1 MGISHHRQGCQSGSV
16 PRVEGQEEKP
26 LVAQL
31 VRLGL
36 TTYEARAYIALV
48 GRDSFTAAQVARQA
62 DLPRQRIY
70 DVLESLVGK
79 GMAAARP
86 GRVIKYAATEP
97 ARAIHRLV
105 AARREEL
112 SQLEDA
118 GARTIEALTAPYAAG
133 QKHTDPLEYIE
144 VLRDPRAISA
154 RFDELQ
160 SAARREILVFTRPP
174 YAKPPQDNIR
184 GLLVSRRLEA
194 RSLYEES
201 VFDDP
206 AVLAGVRQF
215 VLSGEKA
222 RVVPTLPL
230 KLVIIDEAIVMFGM
244 QDPVASGSDL
254 TIMVVD
260 HPSLAAVLRMAFN
273 AYWETG
279 VDLEEAAGR
288 AQRKARPA

>member
-1 MGISHHRQGCQSGSV
+1 
-16 PRVEGQEEKP
+16 VEGQEEKP

>member
-1 MGISHHRQGCQSGSV
+1 MR
-16 PRVEGQEEKP
+16 PVEGLEEQP

-48 GRDSFTAAQVARQA
+48 GRDSFTASQVARQA

-70 DVLESLVGK
+70 DVLKSLVGK

-86 GRVIKYAATEP
+86 GHVIKYAATAP
-97 ARAIHRLV
+97 ALAIQRLMT
-105 AARREEL
+105 ARREEL
-112 SQLEDA
+112 TQLEDA

-133 QKHTDPLEYIE
+133 QKQTDPLEYIE

-160 SAARREILVFTRPP
+160 GAAKREILVFTRPP
-174 YAKPPQDNIR
+174 YAQPPQDNLK
-184 GLLVSRRLEA
+184 GMLVSRRLEA

-201 VFDDP
+201 VFADP
-206 AVLAGVRQF
+206 AVVAGVRQF
-215 VLSGEKA
+215 IRAGERA
-222 RVVPTLPL
+222 RVVPALPL

-260 HPSLAAVLRMAFN
+260 HPSLAAVLRTAFN
-273 AYWETG
+273 AYWEQG
-279 VDLEEAAGR
+279 VDFEEAG
-288 AQRKARPA
+288 AQKETRPARVS

>member
-1 MGISHHRQGCQSGSV
+1 M
-16 PRVEGQEEKP
+16 EGYEEQP
-26 LVAQL
+26 LVTQL

-48 GRDSFTAAQVARQA
+48 ARDSFTAAQVARQA
-62 DLPRQRIY
+62 ELPRQRIY

-86 GRVIKYAATEP
+86 GRVIKYAATAPEL
-97 ARAIHRLV
+97 AIQRLIT
-105 AARREEL
+105 ARREEL
-112 SQLEDA
+112 GQVEAA

-160 SAARREILVFTRPP
+160 AAAKREILVFTRPP
-174 YAKPPQDNIR
+174 YAKPPQDNLR
-184 GLLVSRRLEA
+184 GLLVSRRLDA

-201 VFDDP
+201 VFGDP

-215 VLSGEKA
+215 IRAGEHA
-222 RVVPTLPL
+222 RVVPALPL

-279 VDLEEAAGR
+279 MEFEDAAGR
-288 AQRKARPA
+288 AQSETRPARVS

>member
-1 MGISHHRQGCQSGSV
+1 VR
-16 PRVEGQEEKP
+16 PVEGLEEQP

-48 GRDSFTAAQVARQA
+48 GRDSFTASQVARQA

-70 DVLESLVGK
+70 DVLKSLVGK

-86 GRVIKYAATEP
+86 GHVIKYAATAP
-97 ARAIHRLV
+97 ALAIQRLMT
-105 AARREEL
+105 ARREEL
-112 SQLEDA
+112 TQLEDA

-133 QKHTDPLEYIE
+133 QKQTDPLEYIE

-160 SAARREILVFTRPP
+160 GAAKREILVFTRPP
-174 YAKPPQDNIR
+174 YAQPPQDNLK
-184 GLLVSRRLEA
+184 GMLVSRRLEA

-206 AVLAGVRQF
+206 AVVAGVRQF
-215 VLSGEKA
+215 IRAGERA
-222 RVVPTLPL
+222 RVVPALPL

-260 HPSLAAVLRMAFN
+260 HPSLAAVLRTAFN
-273 AYWETG
+273 AYWEQG
-279 VDLEEAAGR
+279 VDFEEAAG
-288 AQRKARPA
+288 AQKEARPARVS

>member
-1 MGISHHRQGCQSGSV
+1 M
-16 PRVEGQEEKP
+16 EGPEEKP
-26 LVAQL
+26 LVTQL

-62 DLPRQRIY
+62 ELPRQRIY

-86 GRVIKYAATEP
+86 GRVIKYAATAP
-97 ARAIHRLV
+97 ALAIQRMV
-105 AARREEL
+105 AARRDEL

-133 QKHTDPLEYIE
+133 QKHSDPLEYIE
-144 VLRDPRAISA
+144 VLREPRAISA

-160 SAARREILVFTRPP
+160 AAAKREILVFTRPP

-184 GLLVSRRLEA
+184 GLLVTRRLEA
-194 RSLYEES
+194 RSLYEDSIFE
-201 VFDDP
+201 DP

-215 VLSGEKA
+215 ILSGEQA
-222 RVVPTLPL
+222 RVVPALPL

-273 AYWETG
+273 AYWEQG
-279 VDLEEAAGR
+279 VDFEEAAGR
-288 AQRKARPA
+288 AQLKTRPA

>member
-1 MGISHHRQGCQSGSV
+1 M
-16 PRVEGQEEKP
+16 EGQEEQP
-26 LVAQL
+26 LVSQL
-31 VRLGL
+31 VKLGL

-48 GRDSFTAAQVARQA
+48 ARESFTAAQVARQA
-62 DLPRQRIY
+62 ELPRQRIY

-86 GRVIKYAATEP
+86 GRVIKYAATAP
-97 ARAIHRLV
+97 ALAIQRLV
-105 AARREEL
+105 TSRREEL
-112 SQLEDA
+112 SELENA
-118 GARTIEALTAPYAAG
+118 GARTIEALTAPYTAG
-133 QKHTDPLEYIE
+133 QKHSDPLEYIE
-144 VLRDPRAISA
+144 VLREPRAISA

-160 SAARREILVFTRPP
+160 AAAKREILVFTRPP

-184 GLLVSRRLEA
+184 GLLVTRRLEA
-194 RSLYEES
+194 RSLYEAS

-206 AVLAGVRQF
+206 AVVAGVRQF
-215 VLSGEKA
+215 ILSGEQA
-222 RVVPTLPL
+222 RVVPSLPL

-273 AYWETG
+273 AYWDQG
-279 VDLEEAAGR
+279 VDFEEAAGR
-288 AQRKARPA
+288 AQLKARPA

>member
-1 MGISHHRQGCQSGSV
+1 M
-16 PRVEGQEEKP
+16 EGYEEQP
-26 LVAQL
+26 LVTQL

-48 GRDSFTAAQVARQA
+48 ARDSFTAAQVARQA
-62 DLPRQRIY
+62 ELPRQRIY

-86 GRVIKYAATEP
+86 GRVIKYAATAPEV
-97 ARAIHRLV
+97 AIQRLIT
-105 AARREEL
+105 ARREEL
-112 SQLEDA
+112 SHVETA
-118 GARTIEALTAPYAAG
+118 GARTIEALTAAYAAG

-144 VLRDPRAISA
+144 LLRDPRAIST

-160 SAARREILVFTRPP
+160 AAAKREILVFTRPP
-174 YAKPPQDNIR
+174 YAKPPQDNLR

-215 VLSGEKA
+215 LRAGEQA
-222 RVVPTLPL
+222 RIVPALPL

-244 QDPVASGSDL
+244 QDPVASGTDL

-260 HPSLAAVLRMAFN
+260 HPSLAEVLRMAFN

-279 VDLEEAAGR
+279 VEFEEAAGR
-288 AQRKARPA
+288 AQSKARPARVS